1 MPRVRHR
8 SQRLQGPTAPRATAT
23 NALLL
28 AAAGAL
34 LGASA
39 TAQADAPPPP
49 AAGAAPAPRAAAGA
63 QPSPARALAAEPSRG
78 TATSTEPPL
87 QPSPVLEAPP
97 RGAAARRLPIV
108 LQARTLQGQP
118 GLTTVAEGEVEFRR
132 GGLVIRADR
141 IAYDSAEDRAGAVG
155 GVRIETP
162 AAIYTGREL
171 DLRVQ
176 RFEGFFL
183 DPRFE
188 LPALGAGGSAVRI
201 DFLGP
206 GRSSAL
212 QASYTSCPRDGTEGA
227 VEPDWVLRAD
237 RVLIDVDANEGIAE
251 GAVLRFLGTPI
262 LALPALSFPLGDT
275 RKTGWLP
282 PSVNLDN
289 RSGVEVSVPWY
300 WNLAP
305 NRDATLAPRLSTR
318 RGLGLDAEFRY
329 LEPVYR
335 GELRLDLLPHDRL
348 YGRARGALG
357 WTHESRLPWALELG
371 VDASRVSDRDW
382 WRDFPSRSRGPTT
395 RLLPTRVALERRL
408 ALGGAPGGDAP
419 ALEVLAYARLAQ
431 WQVLQDADAP
441 IVAPYQRSPQLGV
454 GARARWGAWQ
464 LDGEAEYN
472 RFVRPST
479 DVAGSG
485 RLAGERLH
493 LLGTLARPW
502 REGGVWL
509 VPRLSVN
516 AAAYGGDAVAASVGR
531 SHRARVVPTLSVD
544 SGLELERSTEAFGR
558 ALRQTLEPRLLYV
571 YTPFRRQ
578 DDLPNFDA
586 AAKDFNFVS
595 IYADNS
601 FSGIDRVADLH
612 QVTAGVTTRLVDVAS
627 GAEAL
632 RLGLVQRYR
641 LRPQRVAPQADGSPD
656 GAAQNQRFSDALL
669 LGSTSVLPGWS
680 LDAALQYSPDIQ
692 RAVRTILGARYAPGP
707 FRTASLTYRFT
718 RGLAEQYELAWQ
730 WPLAEAPPR
739 AAAAAGGC
747 RGSWYPVGRLN
758 YSAKDSR
765 ITDSI
770 LGVEY
775 DAGCWIA
782 RVVAERL
789 STGRSQAT
797 TRLLLQ
803 LELTGLSRLGSN
815 PLGVLKDNIP
825 GYRLLREPQQP

>member
-8 SQRLQGPTAPRATAT
+8 SQRLQGPIPPRATAT
-23 NALLL
+23 RALLL
-28 AAAGAL
+28 AAAGTL
-34 LGASA
+34 LGASEPA
-39 TAQADAPPPP
+39 RADAP
-49 AAGAAPAPRAAAGA
+49 APSARPAAAGA
-63 QPSPARALAAEPSRG
+63 DV
-78 TATSTEPPL
+78 PL
-87 QPSPVLEAPP
+87 QPSPVLEPPP
-97 RGAAARRLPIV
+97 RGADARRLPIV
-108 LQARTLQGQP
+108 LQARTLEGQP
-118 GLTTVAEGEVEFRR
+118 GLSTVAVGDVEFRR

-141 IAYDSAEDRAGAVG
+141 IVYDSVEDRAGARG
-155 GVRIETP
+155 DVRIETP

-188 LPALGAGGSAVRI
+188 LPALGAGGSATRI

-212 QASYTSCPRDGTEGA
+212 QASYTSCPRDGSDGA
-227 VEPDWVLRAD
+227 AEPDWVLKAD
-237 RVLIDVDANEGIAE
+237 RVQIDLEANEGIAE

-262 LALPALSFPLGDT
+262 LALPALSFPLGDA

-282 PSVNLDN
+282 PSVNIDN
-289 RSGVEVSVPWY
+289 RSGIELSVPWY

-305 NRDATLAPRLSTR
+305 NRDLTLAPRLATR
-318 RGLGLDAEFRY
+318 RGLALDTEFRY
-329 LEPVYR
+329 LEPAHR

-348 YGRARGALG
+348 YGGTRGALG

-371 VDASRVSDRDW
+371 VDASRVSDREW
-382 WRDFPSRSRGPTT
+382 WRDFPNRSRGPTT
-395 RLLPTRVALERRL
+395 RLLPTRVALQRRV
-408 ALGGAPGGDAP
+408 ALGSSPAGGEP
-419 ALEVLAYARLAQ
+419 ALEVLAYARLSQ
-431 WQVLQDADAP
+431 WQVLQDNDAP
-441 IVAPYQRSPQLGV
+441 IVAPYERRPQLGV
-454 GARARWGAWQ
+454 GARARWAGWQ

-472 RFVRPST
+472 RFERPST
-479 DVAGSG
+479 DLAGSG
-485 RLAGERLH
+485 RLAGDRVH
-493 LLGTLARPW
+493 LLGTLERPW
-502 REGGVWL
+502 REGGLWL

-516 AAAYGGDAVAASVGR
+516 AAAYGGDALMAAPARGR
-531 SHRARVVPTLSVD
+531 RSRVVPTLSADAGV
-544 SGLELERSTEAFGR
+544 ELERSTAAFGR

-571 YTPFRRQ
+571 HTPYRRQ

-595 IYADNS
+595 IYSDNA
-601 FSGIDRVADLH
+601 FSGVDRVADLH
-612 QVTAGVTTRLVDVAS
+612 QLTAGVTTRLVDVAS

-641 LRPQRVAPQADGSPD
+641 LRPQRVAPKADGSPD
-656 GAAQNQRFSDALL
+656 GPVQEQRFSDALL
-669 LGSTSVLPGWS
+669 LGSTSVLPGWT

-718 RGLAEQYELAWQ
+718 RGLAEQYEAAWQ
-730 WPLAEAPPR
+730 WPLSEGGARP
-739 AAAAAGGC
+739 AAAQGGGC
-747 RGSWYPVGRLN
+747 RGSWYSVGRIN
-758 YSAKDSR
+758 YSSKDSR
-765 ITDSI
+765 VTDSI

-825 GYRLLREPQQP
+825 GYRLLREAPQP